1 MLKKIMRNIDTKDI
15 SIEITDKHIDLVKKE
30 IKKINIKR
38 MKAMGI
44 ITLVIELFIV
54 LVFDIR
60 KIKSNEFRQVD
71 KIYTIL
77 HLSIF
82 TWAAITVYF
91 VSRFSRNSNN
101 KIYDYLPIFSNFVVM
116 IFISIIAVLDQMTIG
131 NITAYIS
138 MLLTCGA
145 LILIAFPYNI
155 LVYTVPHIFFLV
167 LLQRYSATSSLFVAN
182 AINSSI
188 FYFSVLIFTRMLYK
202 NQVSQIGKNILLE
215 DINKKI
221 LQLSNYD
228 SLTGLANRRY
238 FEELVRKD
246 IESNCVLENESIVAI
261 MDVDLFKDINDKHG
275 HYVGDLVL
283 KNVAKVINKTIG
295 NINLIARWG
304 GEEFIFFFQG
314 IPMEDVDIKLNKL
327 RRNIEKSVVRIDNK
341 ELRITASFG
350 YAKVMGNTRDEFD
363 EAFKFADK
371 ALYRAKRIGRNCV
384 VMN

>member
-1 MLKKIMRNIDTKDI
+1 
-15 SIEITDKHIDLVKKE
+15 
-30 IKKINIKR
+30 
-38 MKAMGI
+38 
-44 ITLVIELFIV
+44 
-54 LVFDIR
+54 
-60 KIKSNEFRQVD
+60 
-71 KIYTIL
+71 
-77 HLSIF
+77 
-82 TWAAITVYF
+82 
-91 VSRFSRNSNN
+91 
-101 KIYDYLPIFSNFVVM
+101 
-116 IFISIIAVLDQMTIG
+116 
-131 NITAYIS
+131 
-138 MLLTCGA
+138 
-145 LILIAFPYNI
+145 
-155 LVYTVPHIFFLV
+155 
-167 LLQRYSATSSLFVAN
+167 
-182 AINSSI
+182 
-188 FYFSVLIFTRMLYK
+188 MLYK